1 MEKRTGGGK
10 EAKEDDLDDES
21 SNDNLFTVMNG

>member
-1 MEKRTGGGK
+1 MEKRTGGDK
-10 EAKEDDLDDES
+10 EAKADDLDDES